1 MENMAFLS
9 TSNICSHEAQIS
21 WKHIYSVG
29 SLGIFFDNCPEF
41 FLKQLFWKFSEI
53 YQKNTFGRVL
63 LLVEVYELSQ
73 KLQFFS

>member
-9 TSNICSHEAQIS
+9 MSNICFHEAQMS

-53 YQKNTFGRVL
+53 Y
-63 LLVEVYELSQ
+63 
-73 KLQFFS
+73 